1 MNVPKMLDYW
11 NILCNDFFDD
21 EIGNLTQLNITEFCC
36 IPTGILSLV
45 DDSLRHNVDIVFL
58 RADTRD
64 SRDFFMV
71 KMKTEFQIF

>member
-1 MNVPKMLDYW
+1 MFPKCWTTETVCAMISL
-11 NILCNDFFDD
+11 DD

-36 IPTGILSLV
+36 IPAGILSPV
-45 DDSLRHNVDIVFL
+45 DDSLRHNVDIVFV